1 MQRYDFLLRYANFGV
16 RFLEKEVKR
25 GEIVVKKG
33 NGRKNA
39 NEMHEEAELMLL
51 KGDVIYDGMACRT
64 MNDVTADCQSAKYE
78 EKNKREPDD
87 SRTEQKYTSG

>member
-1 MQRYDFLLRYANFGV
+1 MQDEEELTFLR
-16 RFLEKEVKR
+16 
-25 GEIVVKKG
+25 
-33 NGRKNA
+33 
-39 NEMHEEAELMLL
+39 
-51 KGDVIYDGMACRT
+51 GDVIYDGMACRT

>member
-1 MQRYDFLLRYANFGV
+1 MQRYDFLLRYANFRV
-16 RFLEKEVKR
+16 RFLETKVKR

-33 NGRKNA
+33 NSRKNA
-39 NEMHEEAELMLL
+39 TEMQDEAKLTLL